1 MVKKKKSVSTLSI
14 SVEMGRYY
22 YITEEFILRR
32 NLNWIQSL
40 GTLGFFEGRGDNQAS
55 QLSCLLWQEITSQLK
70 FLPQFVAKITL
81 VIQKKCIAI
90 WKTQAFQVFKISWN
104 EFFKK
109 Q

>member
-55 QLSCLLWQEITSQLK
+55 QLSCLL
-70 FLPQFVAKITL
+70 
-81 VIQKKCIAI
+81 
-90 WKTQAFQVFKISWN
+90 
-104 EFFKK
+104 
-109 Q
+109 